1 VDQYAD
7 YAEFYDL
14 GAGGLG
20 DVPFYL
26 AYAADATDASVASGA
41 GASLVLELGCGTG
54 RVTIPLAE
62 AGYEVIGVDL
72 SEPMLARCRDKVAE
86 RGLEERVHLLLAD
99 MAQFELESTDIGL
112 ACTPFRSFMHLN
124 TQAEQLA
131 CLERT
136 YACLRPGGT
145 FIVDVY
151 APSYRALAQEPDG
164 PWILDREFPLPDG
177 HTLKRWYRF
186 VRNDPALQMQYYDRR
201 FTQVDA
207 EGATVHERTFSM
219 SHRYTFR
226 YELQLLLERV
236 GFEVVD
242 VYRDYDRSPYDGT
255 GEILTVA
262 RRPE

>member
-1 VDQYAD
+1 MDQYAD

-26 AYAADATDASVASGA
+26 AYAAVA
-41 GASLVLELGCGTG
+41 GASPVLELGCGTG

-72 SEPMLARCRDKVAE
+72 SEPMLARCRGKVFE
-86 RGLEERVHLLLAD
+86 RGLDERVHLLLAD
-99 MAQFELESTDIGL
+99 MARFELERVDVGL
-112 ACTPFRSFMHLN
+112 ACTPFRSFMHLT
-124 TQAEQLA
+124 TQAEQLG

-136 YACLRPGGT
+136 YACLRPGRT
-145 FIVDVY
+145 LIMDVY

-164 PWILDREFPLPDG
+164 PWVLGRESQLPDG

-186 VRNDPALQMQYYDRR
+186 VRNDPALQMQYYERR
-201 FTQVDA
+201 FEQVDA
-207 EGATVHERTFSM
+207 EGATVRERTFSI

-236 GFEVVD
+236 GFEVVE

-262 RRPE
+262 RRAA

>member
-26 AYAADATDASVASGA
+26 AYAGNACVAGDSP
-41 GASLVLELGCGTG
+41 VLELGCGTG

-72 SEPMLARCRDKVAE
+72 SEPMLARCRAKVAE

-99 MAQFELESTDIGL
+99 MAQFELERADVGL

-151 APSYRALAQEPDG
+151 APSYRAMAQEPDG
-164 PWILDREFPLPDG
+164 PWVLGREFPLPDG
-177 HTLKRWYRF
+177 HTLKRWFRF
-186 VRNDPALQMQYYDRR
+186 VRNDPKLQMQYYERR
-201 FTQVDA
+201 FEQIDA
-207 EGATVHERTFSM
+207 EGATVRERTFSM

-242 VYRDYDRSPYDGT
+242 VFRDYGRNPYDGT
-255 GEILTVA
+255 GEILAVA